1 KPSTTTVNEWKNR
14 TIYQLLTDRFAQTPG
29 QENPALCATN
39 KENEGF
45 DAIWISPV
53 DKQVENETIYGVGWH
68 GYWAQDKFSINPHFG
83 TTEELK
89 NLVDTAHQK
98 GIWVMI
104 DVVANHMGPQQGKE
118 PGTADYVKIYN
129 RIDAINDYHK
139 YCDACY
145 CDDRQNIEYC
155 SIGGHDL
162 PLPENPETIGKLNTW
177 IHELVSTYKFD
188 GIRIDTVKHVRS
200 DFWNEFIKYAGV
212 FSIGEIYDFNVEYVA
227 RYQQGGHVD
236 ATLNYPLYQKI
247 SELYSSPFTNM
258 YELRDR
264 INENRQYFV
273 DTLALGNFVDNH
285 DTERYMHRTPD
296 HTLTR
301 NALSFVLLYDG
312 TEQHFTGFPTGLDP
326 FNREALWSSNYVTD
340 TPMFKFIST
349 LNLLRRY
356 LPPAYYNSLAI
367 EAWVDTNIYAFVKDK
382 LLVITMNYGSG
393 EGSGWWAVGEEL
405 INVVNCTEKVLIDT
419 NGNVSTDLYGEP
431 KIFYPVNKLIGMD
444 LKSQKDGTLLELL
457 VATDE
462 LLLQPLTNSVQNFLS
477 KNSHIFLQQSPV
489 KMLHFIVH
497 NDRFNELKEAYLET
511 ICKNPSLIF
520 DSEEFPSLE
529 EDALKLILNSDNLDM
544 KEGAIWKKLIQWGI
558 AQHTTLESKMTCED
572 TNNEAIKILKETLH
586 ELIKFIRF
594 YQMDRKDFIPEVWDY
609 KEILPNDL
617 IKDILHCYLD
627 SDIKPLHQP
636 FLIRWG
642 NFKIDSVLIN
652 KEIALL
658 LTKWIDKKSSDDK
671 TSKGFRYNFNLLFR
685 CSVDGASSKT
695 FHQKCNNK
703 GATIVVARIQNSSL
717 LVGGYNPLDWNGDN
731 VWKETTSSF
740 IFTLDH
746 NDLNKASVSRVNHD
760 NSDCAIGCDDS
771 HGPSFGEG
779 PDLHVP
785 SNSSTWKFKIKSYP
799 KLVNSNS
806 FTISNYE
813 VFQVERVLR
822 SKQPRVQSHGHP
834 TS

>member
-1 KPSTTTVNEWKNR
+1 MARAFSKD
-14 TIYQLLTDRFAQTPG
+14 L
-29 QENPALCATN
+29 
-39 KENEGF
+39 
-45 DAIWISPV
+45 
-53 DKQVENETIYGVGWH
+53 VE
-68 GYWAQDKFSINPHFG
+68 
-83 TTEELK
+83 
-89 NLVDTAHQK
+89 
-98 GIWVMI
+98 
-104 DVVANHMGPQQGKE
+104 
-118 PGTADYVKIYN
+118 
-129 RIDAINDYHK
+129 
-139 YCDACY
+139 
-145 CDDRQNIEYC
+145 
-155 SIGGHDL
+155 
-162 PLPENPETIGKLNTW
+162 
-177 IHELVSTYKFD
+177 
-188 GIRIDTVKHVRS
+188 
-200 DFWNEFIKYAGV
+200 
-212 FSIGEIYDFNVEYVA
+212 
-227 RYQQGGHVD
+227 
-236 ATLNYPLYQKI
+236 
-247 SELYSSPFTNM
+247 
-258 YELRDR
+258 
-264 INENRQYFV
+264 
-273 DTLALGNFVDNH
+273 DTLIAETFSKDLIEDFEKLYETKKNY
-285 DTERYMHRTPD
+285 DT
-296 HTLTR
+296 
-301 NALSFVLLYDG
+301 
-312 TEQHFTGFPTGLDP
+312 
-326 FNREALWSSNYVTD
+326 
-340 TPMFKFIST
+340 I
-349 LNLLRRY
+349 
-356 LPPAYYNSLAI
+356 I
-367 EAWVDTNIYAFVKDK
+367 I
-382 LLVITMNYGSG
+382 
-393 EGSGWWAVGEEL
+393 VGEEP
-405 INVVNCTEKVLIDT
+405 NVEQIHAHSAILCVRSSYFRSALSDKWVEKKDGYLTLPKPNISAIT
-419 NGNVSTDLYGEP
+419 FKIILRFLYCG
-431 KIFYPVNKLIGMD
+431 KVD